1 MNTTVLSSTSGRDRI
16 GWRYTRTAVWL
27 HWLLAVLLT
36 AQVGVGW
43 YMLSIEKDPN
53 STFYFNLHKSVGL
66 IIATLVVLRIFWR
79 LTHPRRELPEGTAGW
94 ERKLSVTSQALIYLV
109 MVLMPITGYIG
120 ASYSKYPVA
129 FFGLP
134 LPVWATHNHDLS
146 EQYFNVHGI
155 LAWILVG
162 IVSLHLLGA
171 LKHLFIDHDGV
182 FQRMWTT
189 GPR

>member
-1 MNTTVLSSTSGRDRI
+1 MSTTVLSSTSGRDPVP
-16 GWRYTRTAVWL
+16 WRYTRTAVWL
-27 HWLLAVLLT
+27 HWLLAVLLA

-43 YMLSIEKDPN
+43 YMLSIEKKPN
-53 STFYFNLHKSVGL
+53 SAFYFNLHKSVGL

-79 LTHPRRELPEGTAGW
+79 LTHPRRELPDGTAGW
-94 ERKLSVTSQALIYLV
+94 ERVLSPTSQGLLYLV

-120 ASYSKYPVA
+120 ASYSKHPVA

-134 LPVWATHNHDLS
+134 LPAWATPDHDLS
-146 EQYFNVHGI
+146 EQFFNAHGI
-155 LAWILVG
+155 IAWVLVG

-171 LKHLFIDHDGV
+171 LKHLFVDHDGV

-189 GPR
+189 GRR